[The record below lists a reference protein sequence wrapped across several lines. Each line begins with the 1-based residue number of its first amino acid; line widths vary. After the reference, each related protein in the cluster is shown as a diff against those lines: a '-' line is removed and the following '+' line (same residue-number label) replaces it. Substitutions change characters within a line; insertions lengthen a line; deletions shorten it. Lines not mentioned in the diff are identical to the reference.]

1 MSDDYF
7 YQQMMASTPMSA
19 HLVPDGA
26 FDAGDG
32 LHHATRPGNQTTL
45 LSPDN
50 NRPSSLNESTTAP
63 LVPELA
69 TAQLHPVAGH
79 YQVTVLQHQQQPQP
93 LLHPSALSLGLGL
106 DLDLTHAD
114 GGQGHYHR
122 HQFDPVAASV
132 AGQQQRQAP
141 SSLLHPQQ
149 GYEQPPEN
157 TWLPPGYGVPV
168 YHDSQQQQR
177 QQRQHHAGATPC
189 SSSSSTSRNVSIPAA
204 GGLGIGNDSISTSGH
219 LYDFGFAAPPGE
231 SSFLGGEYADIT
243 PLSIEA
249 AAAAAAAHPQPPPTP
264 TFGFP
269 SSPWRPR
276 LQDSSAVTLTS
287 SIAAIAAA
295 ELNHDVRKHSKSSME
310 TDSDFKNP
318 SWDDEENEVPDRKL
332 GRVSE
337 TRRTSSSASR
347 RQQRNG
353 KRPAVAGAGARDLDN
368 DGDGDDCDGDEP
380 TSPADRTSIS
390 GRSIK
395 SASVASSAGSGSKT
409 APVPRLR
416 SASRTSKNQSQKP
429 TETLEERRTRASHN
443 LVEKQY
449 RNRLNAQFEGL
460 LNALPEQA
468 RGPGDAGD
476 GGESDPQQADQERRV
491 SKAEVLD
498 MARRHIKSLERERE
512 VLHRERG
519 ELLRNLETLERE
531 AALNQGGRLDEFL
544 DVQGTAAADEGGES
558 SWRGNA

>member
-177 QQRQHHAGATPC
+177 QQQHHAGATPC

-204 GGLGIGNDSISTSGH
+204 GGLGIGNDSIGTSGH
-219 LYDFGFAAPPGE
+219 LYDFGFAAPP
-231 SSFLGGEYADIT
+231 
-243 PLSIEA
+243 
-249 AAAAAAAHPQPPPTP
+249 
-264 TFGFP
+264 
-269 SSPWRPR
+269 
-276 LQDSSAVTLTS
+276 
-287 SIAAIAAA
+287 AIAAA

-318 SWDDEENEVPDRKL
+318 SWDDEENEVPDRKV

-519 ELLRNLETLERE
+519 ELLRSLETLERE